1 MSVVAH
7 KMHTVSFFILF
18 KQCVAMGNQYFLY
31 NVLPKSEK
39 SHYTQLVL
47 RKQKTSQ
54 SQLTYVKA

>member
-7 KMHTVSFFILF
+7 KMHTVSFLF
-18 KQCVAMGNQYFLY
+18 YLNSVLSWETNIFLY

>member
-7 KMHTVSFFILF
+7 KMHTVSFFTLF
-18 KQCVAMGNQYFLY
+18 KECVAMGNQYFLY

-47 RKQKTSQ
+47 RK
-54 SQLTYVKA
+54 